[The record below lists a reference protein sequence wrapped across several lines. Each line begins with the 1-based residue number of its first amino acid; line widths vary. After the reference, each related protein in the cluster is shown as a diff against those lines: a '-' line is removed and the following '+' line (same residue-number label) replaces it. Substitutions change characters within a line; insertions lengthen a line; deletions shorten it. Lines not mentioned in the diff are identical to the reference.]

1 MAIDEVRV
9 RLRRKLEETFGVD
22 EASILMD
29 RPPGGWSDLVTKD
42 ELHRALAAQD
52 ERFDLK
58 LGMLEHQLTGVMDR
72 GFRDQ
77 TWRLVTVLIAGMG
90 TMIGALVAV
99 ARF

>member
-1 MAIDEVRV
+1 M
-9 RLRRKLEETFGVD
+9 D

-58 LGMLEHQLTGVMDR
+58 LGNLEQKLGMLEHQLTSAMDR

-90 TMIGALVAV
+90 TMIGALVAL